1 MKSRVLLVEDDHSLN
16 FVLKDALQHADYA
29 IDSFFDGQSALNN
42 FKPQYYHVAIID
54 VMLPILDGFNLAKE
68 LKEIDSDLPIIFLT
82 ARSAEEDKI
91 NGFKIGADDYLTK
104 PFSVKELLARLN
116 VIIHR
121 SGRQTQDKIGAFIF
135 SDETLT
141 LSKDELE
148 INLTQREAALLKYF
162 CQHKNQLLKREE
174 ILKAVWGDDDYFMGR
189 SLDVFIS
196 KIRKYLEADESVSIK
211 NHHGVG
217 FKLTCD

>member
-1 MKSRVLLVEDDHSLN
+1 MKSRVLLVEDDNSLN
-16 FVLKDALQHADYA
+16 FVLKDALQYADYA
-29 IDSFFDGQSALNN
+29 INSFFDGQSALNN

-54 VMLPILDGFNLAKE
+54 VMLPILDGFNLAKQ
-68 LKEIDSDLPIIFLT
+68 LKQIDKELPIIFLT

-116 VIIHR
+116 VIINR

-135 SDETLT
+135 SEETLT

-148 INLTQREAALLKYF
+148 IKLTQREAALLKYF

-196 KIRKYLEADESVSIK
+196 KIRKYLEADKSVSIK